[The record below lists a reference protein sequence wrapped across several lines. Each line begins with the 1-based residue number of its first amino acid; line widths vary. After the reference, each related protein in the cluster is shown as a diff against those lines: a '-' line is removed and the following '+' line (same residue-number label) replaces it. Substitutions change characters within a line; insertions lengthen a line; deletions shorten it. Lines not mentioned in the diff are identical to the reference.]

1 MIATTLTK
9 VMMIPVL
16 TVLDR
21 VIGSPDDPEIEFCAN
36 LFDDQA
42 PSAAATEGS

>member
-9 VMMIPVL
+9 VMVVPLL

-42 PSAAATEGS
+42 PSTADKEGS